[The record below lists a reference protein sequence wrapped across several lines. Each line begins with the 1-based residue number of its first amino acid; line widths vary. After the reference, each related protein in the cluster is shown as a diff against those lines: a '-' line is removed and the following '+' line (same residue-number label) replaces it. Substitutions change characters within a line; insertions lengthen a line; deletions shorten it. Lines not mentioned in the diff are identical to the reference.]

1 MCPQIK
7 FSLTSLG
14 VLVLLVTA
22 LVVVPEFS
30 AVPAHSSWTLL
41 DVKISDRVVLFDSD
55 LDGEPDQLAIDNYF
69 YVEIPSSPLVTN
81 AISYKVDFNA
91 TGTLCLV
98 HYTAVDGYVA
108 VTCPRLSYTN
118 TTLVNATLRVYRWGL
133 LLYNTTHRAVLMS
146 GGLHNIP
153 PDLEGVPLVVNGT
166 PVIIGTRGGYVEYY
180 NLKTKK
186 SERLRPYQISIVGAA
201 CSEQGLI
208 FGVGL
213 AGGELLYF
221 EYDGVNFKG
230 PRRVP
235 ITPPV
240 REVVSTTSRIYVL
253 TSSGDLYYITSASGE
268 SPIYVASG
276 VEALYYP
283 SDSVNSFVALARDGV
298 LKIVETSSGV
308 EIYDYSL
315 PPVDL
320 SEIRAVDW
328 WGSVLAAATS
338 RGVYVATTKPLY
350 VVIKAPVSVYA
361 GEPVRVDVSG
371 VYESVV
377 VTISGKVYR
386 GSGNMS
392 IYPVYLLPGN
402 TTVVARAC
410 RGVFCAENTT
420 SIFVKPRPLEVR
432 VYYPEKT
439 RPYDSLTILVDT
451 IDKLNNR
458 SVVVSCNISD
468 PYKRLFRSFYSGSNI
483 TVPALPDIDSS
494 VFTISCGGREYEVV
508 SVTVRSKLTEPY
520 LRIKLTYYGSGLL
533 EVSGYDKF
541 TNRAWDGLVVVDYLD
556 LNITVVEERRA
567 LITLPLGS
575 TRLRVSL
582 AKNNITYYVE
592 EFTVVYYED
601 VFKVP
606 PGEEVRVADRIRVD
620 VYTLTQTI
628 TRPVPVYYEIR
639 VIDPLVI
646 AATAAFTAGA
656 VYAILMLLGKLP
668 RLALRRRG
676 A

>member
-22 LVVVPEFS
+22 LVVIPEFS
-30 AVPAHSSWTLL
+30 AVPSHSSWTLL
-41 DVKISDRVVLFDSD
+41 DAKISDRVVLFDSD

-69 YVEIPSSPLVTN
+69 YVEIPSHPLVTN

-91 TGTLCLV
+91 TSTLCLV
-98 HYTAVDGYVA
+98 HYTAVDGFVA
-108 VTCPRLSYTN
+108 VTCPRLSYTR

-146 GGLHNIP
+146 GGLHDIP

-180 NLKTKK
+180 NLETKK
-186 SERLRPYQISIVGAA
+186 SERLRPLQISIMGAA

-213 AGGELLYF
+213 AGGELFYF
-221 EYDGVNFKG
+221 EFDGVYFKVG
-230 PRRVP
+230 RVP

-240 REVVSTTSRIYVL
+240 REVVSTTGRIYVL
-253 TSSGDLYYITSASGE
+253 TSGGDLYYITSTSGE
-268 SPIYVASG
+268 SPIHVASG

-283 SDSVNSFVALARDGV
+283 ADSVNSFVALAKDGV

-308 EIYDYSL
+308 EIYDYFL
-315 PPVDL
+315 PLVDL

-377 VTISGKVYR
+377 VAISGRVYR
-386 GSGNMS
+386 ESGNVS
-392 IYPVYLLPGN
+392 IYPVYLLPGI

-410 RGVFCAENTT
+410 RGVFCVENTT

-432 VYYPEKT
+432 AYYPEKT
-439 RPYDSLTILVDT
+439 RPYDPLTILVDT
-451 IDKLNNR
+451 IDKLSNR

-468 PYKRLFRSFYSGSNI
+468 PYRRLFSSFHSGGSIN
-483 TVPALPDIDSS
+483 VPALPDIDSS

-508 SVTVRSKLTEPY
+508 SVAVRSKLTEPY

-556 LNITVVEERRA
+556 LDITVVEERLA
-567 LITLPLGS
+567 LITL
-575 TRLRVSL
+575 
-582 AKNNITYYVE
+582 
-592 EFTVVYYED
+592 
-601 VFKVP
+601 
-606 PGEEVRVADRIRVD
+606 
-620 VYTLTQTI
+620 
-628 TRPVPVYYEIR
+628 
-639 VIDPLVI
+639 
-646 AATAAFTAGA
+646 
-656 VYAILMLLGKLP
+656 
-668 RLALRRRG
+668 
-676 A
+676 

>member
-1 MCPQIK
+1 
-7 FSLTSLG
+7 
-14 VLVLLVTA
+14 
-22 LVVVPEFS
+22 VVPEFS
-30 AVPAHSSWTLL
+30 AVPSHSSWTLL

-55 LDGEPDQLAIDNYF
+55 LDGEPDQLAIDNYL
-69 YVEIPSSPLVTN
+69 YIEIPSPPLVTN

-98 HYTAVDGYVA
+98 HYTAVDGFVA
-108 VTCPRLSYTN
+108 VTCPRLSYTR

-146 GGLHNIP
+146 GRLYIIP

-166 PVIIGTRGGYVEYY
+166 PVIIGTRRGYVEYY
-180 NLKTKK
+180 NLETGESK
-186 SERLRPYQISIVGAA
+186 RLRPLQISIMGAT

-208 FGVGL
+208 FGV
-213 AGGELLYF
+213 ASTDSELLYF
-221 EYDGVNFKG
+221 EYDGVNFKV
-230 PRRVP
+230 RRVP

-240 REVVSTTSRIYVL
+240 RGVVTTTSRIYVL
-253 TSSGDLYYITSASGE
+253 TSRGDLYYITSTSSE
-268 SPIYVASG
+268 SPIHVASG

-283 SDSVNSFVALARDGV
+283 ADSVNSFVALAKDRV

-377 VTISGKVYR
+377 VAISGRVYR
-386 GSGNMS
+386 GFGNVS
-392 IYPVYLLPGN
+392 IYPVYLLPGI

-410 RGVFCAENTT
+410 RGVFCVENTT

-432 VYYPEKT
+432 AYYPEKT
-439 RPYDSLTILVDT
+439 RPYDPLTILVDT
-451 IDKLNNR
+451 IDKLTNR

-468 PYKRLFRSFYSGSNI
+468 PYRRLFRSFYSRSSI

-520 LRIKLTYYGSGLL
+520 LRIKLTYYGNGLL

-556 LNITVVEERRA
+556 LDITVVEERRA
-567 LITLPLGS
+567 LVTLPLGS

-582 AKNNITYYVE
+582 VKNNITYYAE

-639 VIDPLVI
+639 VVDPLVI

-668 RLALRRRG
+668 RLALRSRG